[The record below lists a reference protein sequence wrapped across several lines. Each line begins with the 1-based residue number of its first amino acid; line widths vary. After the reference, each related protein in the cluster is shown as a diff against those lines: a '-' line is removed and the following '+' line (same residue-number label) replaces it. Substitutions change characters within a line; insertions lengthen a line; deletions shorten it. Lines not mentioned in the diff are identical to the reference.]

1 MSIRNLR
8 TFLAIVDSGSFTAA
22 ARSVHR
28 TQSAIS
34 AQMQFLE
41 DGIGLRL
48 FDRSTRPPR
57 LTEAGRQF
65 AEGAREVLVAYDRL
79 FEGAG
84 PDLEGYLR
92 LGVVPSVVTGLM
104 PRALVALR
112 ARHSRLHIQLVTALS
127 AELVDQMRHDALDAA
142 IINDLPGAGSGLKST
157 LLVREPLVLIAPPEA
172 TVDSPEKLVRT
183 YPFIRYNRQAWVGEL
198 VSRVLKRHRLHVT
211 EGLVLDTREAIITMV
226 HHGLGV
232 SIVPM
237 PVRGQRTGLPV
248 LEVRLDGPVVHRML
262 CLIEPTEHGK
272 SALTATLVRELHS
285 ILPHRAGMED
295 VRGTRGT

>member
-1 MSIRNLR
+1 MSIRNIR
-8 TFLAIVDSGSFTAA
+8 TFLAIVDSGSFAAA

-34 AQMQFLE
+34 AQMQLLE
-41 DGIGLRL
+41 ESVGLAL
-48 FDRSTRPPR
+48 FDRASRPPR
-57 LTEAGRQF
+57 LTEAGRRF

-79 FEGAG
+79 FGGTG

-112 ARHSRLHIQLVTALS
+112 ARHSRLHVQLVTALS
-127 AELVDQMRHDALDAA
+127 AALVDQVRHDALDAA
-142 IINDLPGAGSGLKST
+142 IINDLPGAGNGLKST
-157 LLVREPLVLIAPPEA
+157 LLMREPLVLIAPPEA
-172 TVDSPEKLVRT
+172 TVNSAEELVRN
-183 YPFIRYNRQAWVGEL
+183 YPFIRYNREAWVGEL
-198 VSRVLKRHRLHVT
+198 VNRVLKRHRLHVT

-226 HHGLGV
+226 HHGLGI

-248 LEVRLDGPVVHRML
+248 LEVRLGEPMVFRTL

-272 SALTATLVRELHS
+272 PALTATLLRELHS
-285 ILPHRAGMED
+285 MLPHRAGMQL
-295 VRGTRGT
+295 VRGERH